1 MARLQTRIR
10 ELQRRLDDPGLYVRD
25 RAAFTQ
31 ASAELATR
39 QAELSEAEQRWLE
52 LEILREELEG
62 NRGV

>member
-10 ELQRRLDDPGLYVRD
+10 ELQRR
-25 RAAFTQ
+25 
-31 ASAELATR
+31 LATR

-62 NRGV
+62 N